1 MKDILARVVDISSR
15 CTKYGMCK
23 VDYLSTGL
31 CPPAKRHLFASHFP
45 QGRMEIATALYE
57 GTIPVTEELVAIVKS
72 CLLCNVCN
80 RQCYFSTQLKPLEV
94 MKALAEYVEKY
105 LAAGLPVTTPEPD
118 KLVQALANVVGAEW
132 VSNDPAVVVCYSQAR
147 SPAQPRLMPRCV
159 VLPGTTDEIVHI
171 VRIANEHGIPVMPRG
186 NGTSLAG
193 VVSDGII
200 LDLIRLDDIRIDTE
214 NWCAEIGAGV
224 TAFDLQRAAHDHG
237 LRANTAEPAAAVCA
251 NIISTN
257 LHSLYSHAYGVGRN
271 DLIDGE
277 FVTFDGEILRLTEES
292 AAGLMRFR
300 ADRRVTSPPAICTR
314 MTVKLH
320 PVMPD
325 EDAVVVPFADFNDAV
340 EMARELCRRRI
351 GYAVGLLGIDYVANL
366 TAIIEADAAANKELL
381 QDRLG
386 INYMLIVIGDRY
398 ALDAVRA
405 MKEPVLD
412 KDLMRA
418 VLLGLPNLRED
429 QGLELLS
436 ELADGRELYRDLFN
450 EDMRPVLRMALTS
463 TPDALTQSV
472 DPDLRRFFTRLYS
485 RPHMT
490 DVRWLTTF
498 RIVSARIGRGRT
510 FVPRIVWTPIDDE
523 LISTMVKDLAAIGDR
538 HGIRNG
544 FGYLVPVELGK
555 RAIFEFDY
563 FYDLTSAT
571 EKAAMVR
578 VMAESQERLDHYKA
592 DTAGIALGHEI
603 ALQGLSSPESYLFR
617 QGV

>member
-1 MKDILARVVDISSR
+1 MKEILGRVIGISSK
-15 CTKYGMCK
+15 CSKYGMCK

-31 CPPAKRHLFASHFP
+31 CPPAKQHLFASYFP
-45 QGRMEIATALYE
+45 QGRMQIATALYE
-57 GTIPVTEELVAIVKS
+57 GTIPVTEAVVTIAQN
-72 CLLCNVCN
+72 CLFCNICN
-80 RQCYFSTQLKPLEV
+80 RQCYFSMQLKPLEV
-94 MKALAEYVEKY
+94 MRALAEYVEKY
-105 LAAGLPVTTPEPD
+105 LEAGLPVTNPEPD
-118 KLVQALANVVGAEW
+118 DVVQALSKMVGADW
-132 VSNDPAVVVCYSQAR
+132 VSNDPAVLVCYSQAR
-147 SPAQPRLMPRCV
+147 SPTQPMTMPRCV
-159 VLPGTTDEIVHI
+159 VLPATTDEVAG
-171 VRIANEHGIPVMPRG
+171 VVQIAKQHGIPVMPRG

-193 VVSDGII
+193 AICDGII
-200 LDLIRLDDIRIDTE
+200 VDLIRFADITIDEE

-224 TAFDLQRAAHDHG
+224 TAFDLQRAAHERCM
-237 LRANTAEPAAAVCA
+237 RANTAEPAAMVCA

-257 LHSLYSHAYGVGRN
+257 LHSLYSHAYGVGKN

-277 FVTFDGEILRLTEES
+277 FVTFDGEIVHLTDPS
-292 AAGLMRFR
+292 AAELMRFR
-300 ADRRVTSPPAICTR
+300 TDRKAISPPAICTS

-325 EDAVVVPFADFNDAV
+325 EEPVVVPFAEFNDALA
-340 EMARELCRRRI
+340 MARELCSRRI

-366 TAIIEADAAANKELL
+366 TGITAADGAANKKTL
-381 QDRLG
+381 QERLG

-429 QGLELLS
+429 NGLEMFS
-436 ELADGRELYRDLFN
+436 ELAADGPLYQQLFS
-450 EDMRPVLRMALTS
+450 EEMRPVLRMALST
-463 TPDALTQSV
+463 TPDALTRSA
-472 DPDLRRFFTRLYS
+472 DPELRRFLNRLYT

-510 FVPRIVWTPIDDE
+510 FVPRIVWVPSDDT
-523 LISTMVKDLAAIGDR
+523 LINNVVRDLGAIGDR

-563 FYDLTSAT
+563 FYDHTSAA
-571 EKAAMVR
+571 ESAAMVR
-578 VMAESQERLDHYKA
+578 VMDESQALLNEYRAKA
-592 DTAGIALGHEI
+592 AGMTLGNEI
-603 ALQGLSSPESYLFR
+603 ALQGLSAPESYLYR

>member
-1 MKDILARVVDISSR
+1 
-15 CTKYGMCK
+15 
-23 VDYLSTGL
+23 
-31 CPPAKRHLFASHFP
+31 
-45 QGRMEIATALYE
+45 
-57 GTIPVTEELVAIVKS
+57 
-72 CLLCNVCN
+72 
-80 RQCYFSTQLKPLEV
+80 
-94 MKALAEYVEKY
+94 
-105 LAAGLPVTTPEPD
+105 
-118 KLVQALANVVGAEW
+118 
-132 VSNDPAVVVCYSQAR
+132 
-147 SPAQPRLMPRCV
+147 
-159 VLPGTTDEIVHI
+159 
-171 VRIANEHGIPVMPRG
+171 MPRG

-193 VVSDGII
+193 VVCDGVI
-200 LDLIRLDDIRIDTE
+200 LDLIRFGDIIIDEE

-224 TAFDLQRAAHDHG
+224 TAFDLQKAAHERG
-237 LRANTAEPAAAVCA
+237 LRANTAEPAASVCA

-257 LHSLYSHAYGVGRN
+257 LHSLYSHAYGVGKN

-277 FVTFDGEILRLTEES
+277 FVTFDGEIVRLTDDS

-300 ADRRVTSPPAICTR
+300 TDRKITSPPAICTR

-325 EDAVVVPFADFNDAV
+325 EDPVVVPFADFNDALA
-340 EMARELCRRRI
+340 MARELCRRRI

-366 TAIIEADAAANKELL
+366 TAITAADGAANKKIL

-412 KDLMRA
+412 SDLMRA
-418 VLLGLPNLRED
+418 VLLGLPNLRD
-429 QGLELLS
+429 DGGLELLS
-436 ELADGRELYRDLFN
+436 ELSEGNELYRELFS
-450 EDMRPVLRMALTS
+450 EDMRPVLRMALTP
-463 TPDALTQSV
+463 TPDALTRSA
-472 DPDLRRFFTRLYS
+472 DLGLRRFLNRLYS

-498 RIVSARIGRGRT
+498 RTVSARIGRGRT
-510 FVPRIVWTPIDDE
+510 FVPRIVWVPIDE
-523 LISTMVKDLAAIGDR
+523 KLISNIVQDLAAIGDR
-538 HGIRNG
+538 QGIRNG

-563 FYDLTSAT
+563 FYDHTSGA

-578 VMAESQERLDHYKA
+578 VMAESQALLDNYRA
-592 DTAGIALGHEI
+592 ETTGMTLGNEI
-603 ALQGLSSPESYLFR
+603 ALQGLSNPESYLYR